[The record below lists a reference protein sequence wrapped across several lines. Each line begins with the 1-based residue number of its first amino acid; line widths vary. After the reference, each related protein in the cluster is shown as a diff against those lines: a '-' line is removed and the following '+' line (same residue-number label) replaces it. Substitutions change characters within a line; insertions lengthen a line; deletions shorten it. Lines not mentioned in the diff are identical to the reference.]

1 MSKSKYEFQR
11 NLAVIIGINNYS
23 NGIPRLETAVSDAIE
38 IARILKQDHN
48 YDVRLLKDASLE
60 ELVQLLAAFQMQ
72 TIPLDQE
79 TVSVSENHRVLFYFA
94 GHGIALDALESE
106 DGPAGYL
113 IPHNAHA
120 GIINTYL
127 LMQDLHNAL
136 VSLPCRHLL
145 TILDCCFAGAFRWS
159 SIKRDIVPSQTVY
172 KERYERFITDRA
184 WQVITS
190 AAHDQKALDFLAR
203 RGTVDQH
210 SPFAA
215 ALLTALRGAA
225 DTNPPAKNGKPA
237 GDGVITATELY
248 SYLRD
253 ELETTTEKLY
263 KRQTPGLFQLSKH
276 DKGEYIF
283 LVPGHELNLP
293 PAPPLNRENNPYR
306 GLEPFDK
313 DHSHLF
319 FGRQEVVKD
328 LSAFVNK
335 QQLTVVLGDS
345 GTGKSSLVKAGLI
358 PDLENAVENQW
369 QVLEP
374 IRPGEFPM
382 TALARASLQMSLG
395 ATPEDTASIDAKS
408 QDLQH
413 ETNRFALDVATW
425 SNAHPQMKLLLVVD
439 QFEELVTMCRS
450 EQERQQFLQALET
463 ALTSNQIYIILTL
476 RSDFEPQFFNSAFPS
491 QWMDARFLLRP
502 MTQNELREVIEKP
515 AAEKVLYFEPPDLVD
530 RLFNEV
536 VQMPGALPLLSFT
549 LSELYLKYLER
560 RGDDRALTESDY
572 FELGGVAGSL
582 TQRATQEYRN
592 LVKLD
597 PAYEHTVR
605 HVMLRMVTVEGG
617 ELGRRRVPKSELVYE
632 SAEENNRVKTVI
644 EGFSAAR
651 LLIEGKE
658 IGDEAYVE
666 PAHDALIRGWDKL
679 QQWKN
684 AQQESLVLR
693 QRLTPAANDWQN
705 QEHNSD
711 YLWSS
716 DPRLAVLEKVLKSPS
731 DSNWLNKL
739 ETEFV
744 KQSIQ
749 KRYDELEETKERLRI
764 SEERRRL
771 AQGRQL
777 AAQSELVRSGGAV
790 QLSVLL
796 AVESMQELLQV
807 DSSVLEADSALRNG
821 LALLPFSTAHHNAVV
836 NNIVFSPDG
845 EYFATASDDKTAK
858 VWEVSSGKEIIRLPH
873 DDQVTDVAFSP
884 DGKYVATASND
895 KTARLWETS
904 TAREVVRI
912 FHTNTVI
919 SITFSP
925 DGKYLATASYTASY
939 DGTAKLW
946 DVNEGKEIAQFPR
959 KSAALVF
966 SPDSRYLIT
975 DAGNGAKLWDVQ
987 NRREI
992 DHFFHESPNNR
1003 LDGIALSP
1011 NGKYLATASDNNTI
1025 KLWDISSHKEIATL
1039 QHRSV
1044 VIAFSPDS
1052 KYLVTCP
1059 SFDYQINVRLWDVK
1073 TGTESVHFP
1082 MDSLVNKV
1090 AFSPDAKYLATAS
1103 KDNTASIWN
1112 IQSREKIADFY
1123 HESGVQ
1129 KISFS
1134 PDGNYLA
1141 TASFS
1146 HDSKYHPATASK
1158 DIAGVWDAT
1167 NSKQITR
1174 LSQNSDV
1181 SNIAFDRDGRYLTI
1195 ASKENFGVWKVGSNQ
1210 KITFLPYN
1218 AKINSIDLSPDGRYI
1233 GTVSE
1238 DETVW
1243 LWDVNRGKKIVLL
1256 TQSSKVKTVKFS
1268 PNGNYLATVDQ
1279 DKVVRVWEANS
1290 GKELAHL
1297 QGEIAG
1303 DSVSS
1308 LSLSLDGR
1316 YVAVG
1321 SWNYQ
1326 TAEVWEVNSRK
1337 RIFRLPRQ
1345 YKWWITTIALSPDGQ
1360 YLVIVYPTGG
1370 AGKTGNV
1377 NLWQTKS
1384 DKQTPQPLAHDESDT
1399 EGNLTSIIQFSPDG
1413 EYFVT
1418 APSTRIPRMWETK
1431 SGREVARYPHDFGP
1445 VMAIAFSSDNKYVVT
1460 ASADRTVKIWE
1471 PRSGQEIA
1479 RIPHDSPVNYGSIA
1493 FSPDNKYIVT
1503 ATKDKTVQLSF
1514 ICPDDLI
1521 AESCRR
1527 LNRNLSWNEWR
1538 LYFGND
1544 LNQYRRTYPSLPIH
1558 PSFIT
1563 EVVKSENIEEAVA
1576 ILRKLLEQNI
1586 PSNID
1591 QTVEARRLVAPDL
1604 LKKGEAL
1611 VTEGK
1616 IKEAIDAYTKA
1627 EQFDPTLKISVNSW
1641 CDLCWYGSIHG
1652 YAAEV
1657 MDACEKAVTLNP
1669 DPAKD
1674 GWLRNARGVAKVLTG
1689 DTKGAISDFQAA
1701 AAWYEAQ
1708 YQQHYEAQYQHL
1720 VGVIKEQA
1728 DNYKSYKLQRQNWIN
1743 TLSAGQNPFTE
1754 GEIRLNTL
1762 ER

>member
-1 MSKSKYEFQR
+1 M
-11 NLAVIIGINNYS
+11 
-23 NGIPRLETAVSDAIE
+23 
-38 IARILKQDHN
+38 
-48 YDVRLLKDASLE
+48 
-60 ELVQLLAAFQMQ
+60 
-72 TIPLDQE
+72 
-79 TVSVSENHRVLFYFA
+79 
-94 GHGIALDALESE
+94 
-106 DGPAGYL
+106 
-113 IPHNAHA
+113 
-120 GIINTYL
+120 
-127 LMQDLHNAL
+127 
-136 VSLPCRHLL
+136 
-145 TILDCCFAGAFRWS
+145 
-159 SIKRDIVPSQTVY
+159 
-172 KERYERFITDRA
+172 
-184 WQVITS
+184 
-190 AAHDQKALDFLAR
+190 
-203 RGTVDQH
+203 
-210 SPFAA
+210 
-215 ALLTALRGAA
+215 
-225 DTNPPAKNGKPA
+225 
-237 GDGVITATELY
+237 
-248 SYLRD
+248 
-253 ELETTTEKLY
+253 
-263 KRQTPGLFQLSKH
+263 
-276 DKGEYIF
+276 
-283 LVPGHELNLP
+283 
-293 PAPPLNRENNPYR
+293 
-306 GLEPFDK
+306 
-313 DHSHLF
+313 
-319 FGRQEVVKD
+319 
-328 LSAFVNK
+328 
-335 QQLTVVLGDS
+335 
-345 GTGKSSLVKAGLI
+345 KAGLI

-395 ATPEDTASIDAKS
+395 ATPEDTALIDAKS
-408 QDLQH
+408 QDLRK
-413 ETNRFALDVATW
+413 ETKRFALDVATW
-425 SNAHPQMKLLLVVD
+425 NNAHPQMKLLLVVD
-439 QFEELVTMCRS
+439 QFEELVTICHS
-450 EQERQQFLQALET
+450 EQERQQFLHVLSA
-463 ALTSNQIYIILTL
+463 ALTSSQLYIVLTL
-476 RSDFEPQFFNSAFPS
+476 RSDFEPQFLNSAFPS
-491 QWMDARFLLRP
+491 QWMNARFLLRP
-502 MTQNELREVIEKP
+502 MTQDELREVIEKP

-530 RLFNEV
+530 RLINEV

-549 LSELYLKYLER
+549 LSQLYLKYLER
-560 RGDDRALTESDY
+560 YGNDRALTESDY

-582 TQRATQEYRN
+582 TQKATQEYRN

-597 PAYEHTVR
+597 PAYKHTVR
-605 HVMLRMVTVEGG
+605 QVMLRMVTVEGG
-617 ELGRRRVPKSELVYE
+617 ELARRRVPKSELVYE
-632 SAEENNRVKTVI
+632 STEENNRVKTVI

-651 LLIEGKE
+651 LLVEGKE
-658 IGDEAYVE
+658 IGDQAYVE
-666 PAHDALIRGWDKL
+666 PAHDALVRGWDKL

-705 QEHNSD
+705 QKHNSD

-716 DPRLAVLEKVLKSPS
+716 DPRLAVLEKVLKSA
-731 DSNWLNKL
+731 DGNWLNML

-744 KQSIQ
+744 NQSIQ
-749 KRYDELEETKERLRI
+749 KRHDELKETKERLRI

-771 AQGRQL
+771 AEGRQL

-807 DSSVLEADSALRNG
+807 DSSSVLEADSALRNG

-884 DGKYVATASND
+884 PDGKYVATASND

-912 FHTNTVI
+912 SHRNTVI

-939 DGTAKLW
+939 NEIAKLW
-946 DVNEGKEIAQFPR
+946 DVNNSKEIAQFPI

-975 DAGNGAKLWDVQ
+975 DAGNGAKLWDVKS
-987 NRREI
+987 RREI

-1039 QHRSV
+1039 EHRSV

-1052 KYLVTCP
+1052 KCLITCA
-1059 SFDYQINVRLWDVK
+1059 SFDYQKNVRLWDVK
-1073 TGTESVHFP
+1073 TGTEIVHFP
-1082 MDSLVNKV
+1082 IYSLVNKV

-1103 KDNTASIWN
+1103 NDNTARIWN

-1134 PDGNYLA
+1134 PDGKYLA

-1146 HDSKYHPATASK
+1146 RDSKYHLATASK

-1181 SNIAFDRDGRYLTI
+1181 SNIAFGCDGRYLTI
-1195 ASKENFGVWKVGSNQ
+1195 ASKKNFEVWEVGSNQ

-1233 GTVSE
+1233 ATVSE

-1243 LWDVNRGKKIVLL
+1243 LWNVNTDQKIVLL
-1256 TQSSKVKTVKFS
+1256 PHKSQVTTVKFS
-1268 PNGNYLATVDQ
+1268 PNGKYLASFGK
-1279 DKVVRVWEANS
+1279 DKVVQVWEANS
-1290 GKELAHL
+1290 GSYLARF
-1297 QGEIAG
+1297 QVEFESI
-1303 DSVSS
+1303 SPS
-1308 LSLSLDGR
+1308 LSMSLDGR
-1316 YVAVG
+1316 YVAIG
-1321 SWNYQ
+1321 SWDDQN
-1326 TAEVWEVNSRK
+1326 AEVWEVNSRK

-1345 YKWWITTIALSPDGQ
+1345 YKDRITTIALSPDGQ
-1360 YLVIVYPTGG
+1360 YLVTVCPTHVAGYTGLVY
-1370 AGKTGNV
+1370 
-1377 NLWQTKS
+1377 LWQTKS
-1384 DKQTPQPLAHDESDT
+1384 DEQTPQRLDHDESDT
-1399 EGNLTSIIQFSPDG
+1399 QGSLTSIIQFSPDG

-1460 ASADRTVKIWE
+1460 ANADRTVKIWDA
-1471 PRSGQEIA
+1471 RKGQEIA
-1479 RIPHDSPVNYGSIA
+1479 FIPHDSPVNYESIA

-1503 ATKDKTVQLSF
+1503 ATNDKTVQLSF
-1514 ICPDDLI
+1514 IRPEDLI

-1563 EVVKSENIEEAVA
+1563 EVVKSKNIEEAIA

-1627 EQFDPTLKISVNSW
+1627 EQFDPTLKISAYSL
-1641 CDLCWYGSIHG
+1641 CDLCWYGSLDG

-1669 DPAKD
+1669 DPAQD
-1674 GWLRNARGVAKVLTG
+1674 GRFRDARGVAKVLTG

-1701 AAWYEAQ
+1701 AAWYEAE
-1708 YQQHYEAQYQHL
+1708 YQRL
-1720 VGVIKEQA
+1720 VGVAKEA
-1728 DNYKSYKLQRQNWIN
+1728 DQYKSYKLQRQNWIN
-1743 TLSAGQNPFTE
+1743 ALSAGQNPFTE
-1754 GEIRLNTL
+1754 EEIRLNTL

>member
-1 MSKSKYEFQR
+1 MPKSKYEFQR
-11 NLAVIIGINNYS
+11 NLAVIIGINSYS

-38 IARILKQDHN
+38 IARILKQDYK
-48 YDVRLLKDASLE
+48 YDVRLLLDKDATLE
-60 ELVQLLAAFQMQ
+60 ELGKLLAAFQRQ
-72 TIPLDQE
+72 TIPLAEE

-94 GHGIALDALESE
+94 GHGIALDALESA

-120 GIINTYL
+120 SNINTYL
-127 LMQDLHNAL
+127 LMQELHNAL

-172 KERYERFITDRA
+172 KERYERFISDRA
-184 WQVITS
+184 WQVIAS
-190 AAHDQKALDFLAR
+190 AAHDQKALDFLAS

-215 ALLTALRGAA
+215 ALLTALSGDA

-263 KRQTPGLFQLSKH
+263 KRQTPGLYQLSKH

-306 GLEPFDK
+306 GLKPFDK
-313 DHSHLF
+313 AHSHLF

-335 QQLTVVLGDS
+335 HQLTVVLGAS

-395 ATPEDTASIDAKS
+395 TTPEDTALIDAKS
-408 QDLQH
+408 QDLRQ
-413 ETNRFALDVATW
+413 ETRFALDVATW

-450 EQERQQFLQALET
+450 EQERQQFLQALSA
-463 ALTSNQIYIILTL
+463 ALISSQLYIVLTL
-476 RSDFEPQFFNSAFPS
+476 RSDFEPQFLNSAFPS
-491 QWMDARFLLRP
+491 QWMNARFLLRP
-502 MTQNELREVIEKP
+502 MTQDELREVIEKP

-530 RLFNEV
+530 RLINEV

-549 LSELYLKYLER
+549 LSELYIKYLKR
-560 RGDDRALTESDY
+560 RGDDRALSESDY
-572 FELGGVAGSL
+572 NELGGVAGSL
-582 TQRATQEYRN
+582 TQRATQEYGN
-592 LVKLD
+592 LVKLNSD
-597 PAYEHTVR
+597 YEDTVR

-617 ELGRRRVPKSELVYE
+617 ELARRRVPKSELVYE

-651 LLIEGKE
+651 LLVEGKE
-658 IGDEAYVE
+658 IGDEAYIE
-666 PAHDALIRGWDKL
+666 PAHDALVRGWDKL

-716 DPRLAVLEKVLKSPS
+716 DPRLAVLEKVLKSA
-731 DSNWLNKL
+731 DGNWLNKL

-744 KQSIQ
+744 NQSIQ
-749 KRYDELEETKERLRI
+749 KRHDELEETKERLRI

-807 DSSVLEADSALRNG
+807 DSSYVSQADQTLRNG
-821 LALLPFSTAHHNAVV
+821 LALLPLSTAHHNAVV

-845 EYFATASDDKTAK
+845 RYFATASDDKTAK

-895 KTARLWETS
+895 KTARLWERS

-912 FHTNTVI
+912 SHTDTVGFV
-919 SITFSP
+919 TFSP
-925 DGKYLATASYTASY
+925 DGKYLATFSN
-939 DGTAKLW
+939 DKTAKLW
-946 DVNEGKEIAQFPR
+946 DVNEGKEIAQFPIVDFFR
-959 KSAALVF
+959 AKSAARVF
-966 SPDSRYLIT
+966 SADSRYFMT
-975 DAGNGAKLWDVQ
+975 NVGSVVKLWDVKS
-987 NRREI
+987 RREI
-992 DHFFHESPNNR
+992 HFVHKSVNNH
-1003 LDGIALSP
+1003 LHALALSP
-1011 NGKYLATASDNNTI
+1011 NGKYLATSSDNNTV
-1025 KLWDISSHKEIATL
+1025 LWDISSHKEIATL
-1039 QHRSV
+1039 EQNSFFL
-1044 VIAFSPDS
+1044 AFSPDS
-1052 KYLVTCP
+1052 KYLAT
-1059 SFDYQINVRLWDVK
+1059 SNKAYNQENVRLWDVK
-1073 TGTESVHFP
+1073 TGKEVVRFP
-1082 MDSLVNKV
+1082 IYSPVNEV

-1103 KDNTASIWN
+1103 DDYTARIWN

-1134 PDGNYLA
+1134 PDGKYLA

-1146 HDSKYHPATASK
+1146 RDSKNNLATASK

-1218 AKINSIDLSPDGRYI
+1218 AKINRIDLSPDGKYI
-1233 GTVSE
+1233 ATVSE

-1243 LWDVNRGKKIVLL
+1243 LWNVNTDQKIVLL
-1256 TQSSKVKTVKFS
+1256 PHKSQVTTVKFS
-1268 PNGNYLATVDQ
+1268 PNGKYLASFGK
-1279 DKVVRVWEANS
+1279 DKVVQVWEANN
-1290 GKELAHL
+1290 GKELARF
-1297 QGEIAG
+1297 QVEFECI
-1303 DSVSS
+1303 STS
-1308 LSLSLDGR
+1308 LSMSLDGR
-1316 YVAVG
+1316 YVAIG
-1321 SWNYQ
+1321 SWGDQN
-1326 TAEVWEVNSRK
+1326 AEVWEVNSRK

-1345 YKWWITTIALSPDGQ
+1345 YKNWLSTIALSPDGQ
-1360 YLVIVYPTGG
+1360 YLVTMYPTHM
-1370 AGKTGNV
+1370 AGYTGLV
-1377 NLWQTKS
+1377 YLWQTKS
-1384 DKQTPQPLAHDESDT
+1384 NEQTPQRLDHDESDT
-1399 EGNLTSIIQFSPDG
+1399 QGSLTSIIQFSPDG

-1445 VMAIAFSSDNKYVVT
+1445 VTAIAFSSDNKYVVT
-1460 ASADRTVKIWE
+1460 ASADRTVKIWDA
-1471 PRSGQEIA
+1471 RKGQEIA
-1479 RIPHDSPVNYGSIA
+1479 LIPHDSTVNYGSIA

-1503 ATKDKTVQLSF
+1503 ATNDKTVQLSF
-1514 ICPDDLI
+1514 IRPEDLI
-1521 AESCRR
+1521 AETCRR

-1538 LYFGND
+1538 RYFGND

-1563 EVVKSENIEEAVA
+1563 EVVKSKNIEEAVA
-1576 ILRKLLEQNI
+1576 ILRNLLEQNI

-1591 QTVEARRLVAPDL
+1591 QTIEEARRLVAPDL
-1604 LKKGEAL
+1604 LKMGKAL

-1627 EQFDPTLKISVNSW
+1627 EQFDPTLEISVDSLYE
-1641 CDLCWYGSIHG
+1641 LCWVGSHNG

-1657 MDACEKAVTLNP
+1657 MDACEKAVTLNC
-1669 DPAKD
+1669 DPATD
-1674 GWLRNARGVAKVLTG
+1674 GSLRDVRGVAKVLTG

-1701 AAWYEAQ
+1701 VAWYEAN
-1708 YQQHYEAQYQHL
+1708 YQRT
-1720 VGVIKEQA
+1720 VGRVIAKEV
-1728 DNYKSYKLQRQNWIN
+1728 DRYKSLKLQRQNWIN

-1754 GEIRLNTL
+1754 EEIRLNPL

>member
-1 MSKSKYEFQR
+1 MPKSKYEFQR
-11 NLAVIIGINNYS
+11 NLAVIVGINSYS

-72 TIPLDQE
+72 KIPLAQE

-94 GHGIALDALESE
+94 GHGIALGAWESE
-106 DGPAGYL
+106 DVPAGYL

-120 GIINTYL
+120 GNINTYL
-127 LMQDLHNAL
+127 QMQELHNAL

-159 SIKRDIVPSQTVY
+159 SIKRDIVRSQTVY
-172 KERYERFITDRA
+172 KERYERFISDQA
-184 WQVITS
+184 WQVITC
-190 AAHDQKALDFLAR
+190 AAHDEKALDFLAC

-215 ALLTALRGAA
+215 ALLTALRGGA

-263 KRQTPGLFQLSKH
+263 KRQTPGLFQFSKH

-306 GLEPFDK
+306 GLKPFDK
-313 DHSHLF
+313 AHSHLF

-335 QQLTVVLGDS
+335 HQLTVVLGAS
-345 GTGKSSLVKAGLI
+345 GTGKSSLVKGGLI

-369 QVLEP
+369 LVLEP

-395 ATPEDTASIDAKS
+395 ATPENTALIDAKS
-408 QDLQH
+408 QDLRQ
-413 ETNRFALDVATW
+413 ETKRFALDVATW
-425 SNAHPQMKLLLVVD
+425 NNAHPQMKLLLVVD
-439 QFEELVTMCRS
+439 QFEELVTMCRF
-450 EQERQQFLQALET
+450 EQERQQFLYTLEA
-463 ALTSNQIYIILTL
+463 ALTSSQLYIVLTL
-476 RSDFEPQFFNSAFPS
+476 RSDFEPQFLNSAFPS
-491 QWMDARFLLRP
+491 QWMNARFLLRP
-502 MTQNELREVIEKP
+502 MTQDELREVIEKP

-530 RLFNEV
+530 RLINEV

-549 LSELYLKYLER
+549 LSELYIKYLKR
-560 RGDDRALTESDY
+560 RGDDRALSESDY
-572 FELGGVAGSL
+572 NELGGVAGSL

-592 LVKLD
+592 LVKLNSV
-597 PAYEHTVR
+597 YEHTVR
-605 HVMLRMVTVEGG
+605 QVMLRMVTVEGG
-617 ELGRRRVPKSELVYE
+617 ELARRRVPKSELVYE
-632 SAEENNRVKTVI
+632 SAEENNRVKRVI

-651 LLIEGKE
+651 LLVEGKE

-666 PAHDALIRGWDKL
+666 PAHDALVRGWDKL

-684 AQQESLVLR
+684 ARQESLVLR

-705 QEHNSD
+705 QEHNLD

-716 DPRLAVLEKVLKSPS
+716 DPRLAVLVEVLHSGNR
-731 DSNWLNKL
+731 NWLNKL

-744 KQSIQ
+744 KQSRK
-749 KRYDELEETKERLRI
+749 KRHDELEETKERLRI

-796 AVESMQELLQV
+796 AVESMRELLEV
-807 DSSVLEADSALRNG
+807 DSSNVLEADSALRNG

-858 VWEVSSGKEIIRLPH
+858 VWEVSSGKEIVCLSH

-895 KTARLWETS
+895 KTARLWERS
-904 TAREVVRI
+904 TAREVARI

-919 SITFSP
+919 YITFSP
-925 DGKYLATASYTASY
+925 DGMYLATASYTASY
-939 DGTAKLW
+939 DQTAKLW
-946 DVNEGKEIAQFPR
+946 DVNEGKEIAQFPT

-966 SPDSRYLIT
+966 SPDSRYLIR
-975 DAGNGAKLWDVQ
+975 DAGNGAKLWDVKS
-987 NRREI
+987 RREI

-1039 QHRSV
+1039 LHRSV

-1052 KYLVTCP
+1052 KYLVTCA
-1059 SFDYQINVRLWDVK
+1059 SFDYQKNVRLWDVK
-1073 TGTESVHFP
+1073 TGTEIVHFP
-1082 MDSLVNKV
+1082 IYSQVNKV

-1103 KDNTASIWN
+1103 NDNTARIWN

-1134 PDGNYLA
+1134 PDGKYLA

-1146 HDSKYHPATASK
+1146 RDSKYHLATASK

-1218 AKINSIDLSPDGRYI
+1218 AKINSIDLSPDGKYI

-1243 LWDVNRGKKIVLL
+1243 LWNVNTDQKIVLL
-1256 TQSSKVKTVKFS
+1256 PHKSQVTTVKFS
-1268 PNGNYLATVDQ
+1268 PNGKYLVSFGK
-1279 DKVVRVWEANS
+1279 DKVVQVWEANS
-1290 GKELAHL
+1290 GKELARF
-1297 QGEIAG
+1297 QVEFKSI
-1303 DSVSS
+1303 SPS
-1308 LSLSLDGR
+1308 LSMSLDGR
-1316 YVAVG
+1316 YVAIG
-1321 SWNYQ
+1321 SWDDQ

-1345 YKWWITTIALSPDGQ
+1345 YKDRITTIALSPDGQ
-1360 YLVIVYPTGG
+1360 YLVTVCPTHVAGYTGLVY
-1370 AGKTGNV
+1370 
-1377 NLWQTKS
+1377 LWQTKS
-1384 DKQTPQPLAHDESDT
+1384 DKQTPQPLDHDESDS
-1399 EGNLTSIIQFSPDG
+1399 EHSLTSIIQFSPDG

-1445 VMAIAFSSDNKYVVT
+1445 VKAIAFSSDNKYVVT
-1460 ASADRTVKIWE
+1460 ANADRTVKIWDA
-1471 PRSGQEIA
+1471 RKGQEIA
-1479 RIPHDSPVNYGSIA
+1479 LIPHDSSVNYGSIA

-1503 ATKDKTVQLSF
+1503 ATNDKTVQLSF
-1514 ICPDDLI
+1514 IRPEDLI
-1521 AESCRR
+1521 AETCRR

-1563 EVVKSENIEEAVA
+1563 EVVKSKNIEEAVV
-1576 ILRKLLEQNI
+1576 ILCNLLEQNI

-1591 QTVEARRLVAPDL
+1591 QTVEARRLVAPYL

-1611 VTEGK
+1611 VEERK
-1616 IKEAIDAYTKA
+1616 INEAIDTYTKA
-1627 EQFDPTLKISVNSW
+1627 EQFDPTLKISVDSL
-1641 CDLCWYGSIHG
+1641 CELCWVGSHNG

-1657 MDACEKAVTLNP
+1657 MDACEKAVTLNC
-1669 DPAKD
+1669 DPAQD
-1674 GWLRNARGVAKVLTG
+1674 GKFRDARGVAKVLTG

-1701 AAWYEAQ
+1701 AAWYEAE
-1708 YQQHYEAQYQHL
+1708 YQRL
-1720 VGVIKEQA
+1720 VGVAKEAA
-1728 DNYKSYKLQRQNWIN
+1728 DKYKSYKLQRQNWIN

-1754 GEIRLNTL
+1754 EEIRLNTL